1 MAVQPATGDCKH
13 INMPSG
19 ILRQV
24 NLRLSLFL
32 ETVTV
37 SETENVPETEAE
49 NVPETETECEAACEC
64 EVDLAT
70 GLARQC
76 HLHGKLLDS
85 GQAVLRLD

>member
-1 MAVQPATGDCKH
+1 MQPATGDCKH

-37 SETENVPETEAE
+37 PETEAE
-49 NVPETETECEAACEC
+49 NVPETETETECEAACEC